1 MSLVVFSEFDEV
13 ENFFPELYVAIDAE
27 GDNEVSFGG
36 ENDVIHD
43 IFVHVTNFVVVCS
56 REGGEKEVMEIKF
69 PEFAG
74 VGSDVVF
81 VQGLLFFH
89 FIREVL

>member
-36 ENDVIHD
+36 ENDVIHEN
-43 IFVHVTNFVVVCS
+43 T
-56 REGGEKEVMEIKF
+56 
-69 PEFAG
+69 
-74 VGSDVVF
+74 
-81 VQGLLFFH
+81 
-89 FIREVL
+89 